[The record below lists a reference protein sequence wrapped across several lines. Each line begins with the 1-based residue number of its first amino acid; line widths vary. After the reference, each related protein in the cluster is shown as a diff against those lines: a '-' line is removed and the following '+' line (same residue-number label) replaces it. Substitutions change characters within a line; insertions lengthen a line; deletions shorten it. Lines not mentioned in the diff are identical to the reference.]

1 MEFEHIMAG
10 FELGP
15 NDELMQSSHQWDSR
29 CFVVLCFQAS
39 KEWLE
44 PRRSAP
50 VSAHF
55 G

>member
-29 CFVVLCFQAS
+29 CFVVLCFQTSFEGMA
-39 KEWLE
+39 
-44 PRRSAP
+44 
-50 VSAHF
+50 
-55 G
+55 